1 MSSKERDQLNLAQSA
16 SQFINIDPIQQEFA
30 IGWVWGFSIRTCRGV
45 LQSWLHSCYRYIG
58 LEAPVSTGFV
68 QSQLSGKGQGKKH
81 LTPWLFLPATSS
93 NSRWEMCSWDN
104 NNQAYQGTNSSQHS
118 QGRCPT
124 NYSPPGQKHFYSIND
139 P

>member
-1 MSSKERDQLNLAQSA
+1 M
-16 SQFINIDPIQQEFA
+16 
-30 IGWVWGFSIRTCRGV
+30 
-45 LQSWLHSCYRYIG
+45 
-58 LEAPVSTGFV
+58 STGFV

-81 LTPWLFLPATSS
+81 LTPWLFLSATSS